1 MAHADGSLELSN
13 RVLLTDGVCKRHQH
27 TAIKHCSAR
36 GSPLCAVTRKVQAV
50 VRRLEAVDDLQLR
63 RHRRLRG
70 HHGERSAEL
79 PRPPRGQR
87 RNRLFILSVSCSRKS
102 PSVSYTR
109 RVRVISPD
117 APLVPE
123 TSTSPGLSETTTKPS
138 CLSFIANFIV
148 AMRAAALDMPYA
160 AMRGCSKAR
169 LNLCSAAPALSTT
182 IFLVDEA
189 RRSGR
194 NAVMAWTGPRALTL
208 YCQANK

>member
-1 MAHADGSLELSN
+1 MAHADGILELIN
-13 RVLLTDGVCKRHQH
+13 LVRRTDGVCKRHQH
-27 TAIKHCSAR
+27 TVVRLCSTR
-36 GSPLCAVTRKVQAV
+36 GSPLCAVARKVQAII
-50 VRRLEAVDDLQLR
+50 RRLEAVNDLELR
-63 RHRRLRG
+63 RHRHLRR
-70 HHGERSAEL
+70 HHRKRSAKL
-79 PRPPRGQR
+79 PRPPRSQR
-87 RNRLFILSVSCSRKS
+87 GNRLFILGVSWSLES
-102 PSVSYTR
+102 ASVSYTH

-138 CLSFIANFIV
+138 CLSFIANFVV

-208 YCQANK
+208 YCKADQ